1 MRPEDWPEKLAEFI
15 ASREGCAFEWGA
27 HDCALFC
34 CDAILAMTG
43 VDMAA
48 EFRGR
53 YSNSGGAARL
63 MRGGLARVA
72 RTVAAQFQLEPIPVR
87 LARRGD
93 PVLVDFGKR
102 LALGIVD
109 LDGMRAVGPGP
120 EGLLRVPLE
129 QCIAAWRLP

>member
-1 MRPEDWPEKLAEFI
+1 MRREDWPEKLAEFI
-15 ASREGCAFEWGA
+15 ASREDCAFSWGV

-48 EFRGR
+48 NFRGR
-53 YSNSGGAARL
+53 YSNSGEAARL

-72 RTVAAQFQLEPIPVR
+72 NGVAAEFKLEPIQVR
-87 LARRGD
+87 LARRGY

-102 LALGIVD
+102 PALGIVD
-109 LDGMRAVGPGP
+109 LDGMRAIGPGP
-120 EGLLRVPLE
+120 EGLLRAPLE